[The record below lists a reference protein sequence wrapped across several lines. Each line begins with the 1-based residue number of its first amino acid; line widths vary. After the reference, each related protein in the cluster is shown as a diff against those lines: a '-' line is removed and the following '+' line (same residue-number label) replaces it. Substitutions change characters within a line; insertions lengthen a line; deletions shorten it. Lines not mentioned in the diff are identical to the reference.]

1 MFFTH
6 NLKLQDFYIFYFFL
20 VILIGYHLIAEANML
35 ARTGALAMDYFY
47 LMELPADLNSEQL
60 SEISTDLE
68 YR

>member
-1 MFFTH
+1 
-6 NLKLQDFYIFYFFL
+6 
-20 VILIGYHLIAEANML
+20 ML

-68 YR
+68 YRYEILSTCVYMT